1 MYSYKNTMCSW
12 HDRACKEEKIMKF
25 TTACIH
31 GGGPNDA
38 TGAVSPALYLTS
50 TFAHPGLGQ
59 STGWAYTRESNPT
72 HARLEKVLSTL
83 EGGTDALCFS
93 SGMAAIDAV
102 MRLFAPGDHIITGFD
117 LYGGSFR
124 LFQTTYEPLGLSF
137 TAVHTSNLKA
147 VEAAISP
154 ATRAIYLESPTNPTM
169 EITDLEALSELAHQH
184 HLLVIVDNTFL
195 SPYFQQPLTLGAD
208 IVLHS
213 GTKYLAGHNDLLAG
227 FVISREAD
235 VAARL
240 RTIYKTTGALLSV
253 FDAWLML
260 RSLKTLPVRMKQHQ
274 ENALYLAQW
283 LEQQPLVEKV
293 LYPGLPDHPGYAI
306 QKKQAKG
313 FGGMISFYV
322 KSPEAAKTILEKI
335 QLIQFAESLGG
346 TESLLTYPITQ
357 THADLAPEEAE
368 AKGITHT
375 LLRFS
380 VGLEDK
386 EDLRDDL
393 AQAFAQCE

>member
-1 MYSYKNTMCSW
+1 
-12 HDRACKEEKIMKF
+12 MKF

-31 GGGPNDA
+31 GSGPNDA

-83 EGGTDALCFS
+83 EAGVDTLCFS

-102 MRLFAPGDHIITGFD
+102 MRLFKSGGHIVTGFD

-124 LFQTTYEPLGLSF
+124 LFENVYEPYGLTF
-137 TAVHTSNLKA
+137 TAVHTSDLATVEKA
-147 VEAAISP
+147 IRPS
-154 ATRAIYLESPTNPTM
+154 TKAIYLETPTNPTM
-169 EITDLEALSELAHQH
+169 EITDLKALSDLAHKH
-184 HLLVIVDNTFL
+184 NLLVIVDNTFL
-195 SPYFQQPLTLGAD
+195 SPYFQRPLTLGAD

-213 GTKYLAGHNDLLAG
+213 GTKYLSGHNDILAG
-227 FVISREAD
+227 FVTSGKKD
-235 VAARL
+235 VADRL
-240 RTIYKTTGALLSV
+240 RAIYKTTGAMLGV
-253 FDAWLML
+253 FDSWLML

-274 ENALYLAQW
+274 ENALCLAQW
-283 LEQQPLVEKV
+283 LETQPIVEKV
-293 LYPGLPDHPGYAI
+293 LYPGLPDHPGYEI
-306 QKKQAKG
+306 QKKQATG

-322 KSPEAAKTILEKI
+322 KKQEYVKTILESL

-357 THADLAPEEAE
+357 THADLTPEEAE
-368 AKGITHT
+368 EKGITHT

-386 EDLRDDL
+386 EDLQDDL
-393 AQAFAQCE
+393 EQAFAKCK

>member
-1 MYSYKNTMCSW
+1 
-12 HDRACKEEKIMKF
+12 MKF

-31 GGGPNDA
+31 GSGPNDA

-50 TFAHPGLGQ
+50 TFAHPGLGK

-83 EGGTDALCFS
+83 ESGVDALCFS
-93 SGMAAIDAV
+93 SGMAAIDAI
-102 MRLFAPGDHIITGFD
+102 MRLFKSGDHIVTGFD

-124 LFQTTYEPLGLSF
+124 LFENTYEPYGLTF
-137 TAVHTSNLKA
+137 TAVHTSDLTA
-147 VEAAISP
+147 VEKAIQP
-154 ATRAIYLESPTNPTM
+154 NTKAIYLETPTNPTM
-169 EITDLEALSELAHQH
+169 EITDLKALSDLAHQH
-184 HLLVIVDNTFL
+184 DLLVIVDNTFL
-195 SPYFQQPLTLGAD
+195 SPYFQRPLTLGAD

-213 GTKYLAGHNDLLAG
+213 ATKYLSGHNDLLAG
-227 FVISREAD
+227 CVISRQQAVAD
-235 VAARL
+235 RL
-240 RTIYKTTGALLSV
+240 RAIYKTTGAMLSV
-253 FDAWLML
+253 FDSWLLL

-283 LEQQPLVEKV
+283 LEKQPIVEKV
-293 LYPGLPDHPGYAI
+293 LYPGLPGHPGYDI
-306 QKKQAKG
+306 QKKQASG

-322 KSPEAAKTILEKI
+322 KKEAYVKTILESI

-357 THADLAPEEAE
+357 THADLTPEEAE
-368 AKGITHT
+368 EKGITHT

-380 VGLEDK
+380 IGLEDK
-386 EDLRDDL
+386 EDPHDDL
-393 AQAFAQCE
+393 EQAFAKCK